1 MLRSIFR
8 RKAKNNKIQ
17 DLIIVINRRIY
28 KKRKEDNYF
37 KPQIE
42 LYKEIYSR
50 KNAHKRRKIKK
61 IDKHQI
67 LL

>member
-17 DLIIVINRRIY
+17 DLIVISRRIY
-28 KKRKEDNYF
+28 KKRKQDNYF
-37 KPQIE
+37 KTQVKS
-42 LYKEIYSR
+42 YKGIKS
-50 KNAHKRRKIKK
+50 KNNAHKRRKIKK